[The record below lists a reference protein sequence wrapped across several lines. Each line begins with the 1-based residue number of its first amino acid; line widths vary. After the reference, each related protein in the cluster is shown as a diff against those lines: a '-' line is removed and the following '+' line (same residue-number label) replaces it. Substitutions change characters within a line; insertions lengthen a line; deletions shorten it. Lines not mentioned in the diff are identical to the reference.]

1 MSNTVVSSSRDGS
14 RDAGGQE
21 HEDDGEDWTPT
32 SHELSVAAPR
42 VSAPGG
48 GAETPRQNRL
58 ATG

>member
-1 MSNTVVSSSRDGS
+1 VVSSSRDGS

-32 SHELSVAAPR
+32 SHDVSVAAPR